1 MNIGIINNKIK
12 VFYTI
17 CQSTLNK
24 DKVVRKEVFYL
35 ESVLIV
41 DDQPG
46 IRLLLNELLQ
56 REGYAVRLA
65 ANGLQALQEVSK
77 EQPDCIL
84 LDMKMAGMDG
94 IEVLEKIMKSWPEI
108 PVFMMTAYDELELID
123 EVLAMGALKYFTK
136 PFDIFEVRDAIN
148 GLFVG

>member
-1 MNIGIINNKIK
+1 M
-12 VFYTI
+12 
-17 CQSTLNK
+17 
-24 DKVVRKEVFYL
+24 R
-35 ESVLIV
+35 SVLIV

-56 REGYAVRLA
+56 REGYTVRLA
-65 ANGLQALQEVSK
+65 ANGLQALQEVNK
-77 EQPDCIL
+77 EQPDCVL

-123 EVLAMGALKYFTK
+123 EVLSMGALEYFTK
-136 PFDIFEVRDAIN
+136 PFDIFEVRDAVN
-148 GLFVG
+148 GLFIG